1 MRYSAEETVREH
13 GTVAGLSLNISHPVL
28 KLITILP
35 VNVILLFVGSMIGLI
50 VRLKFYASRTSL
62 ININRMREGDHEQKG
77 ITYQRD

>member
-1 MRYSAEETVREH
+1 MRYSAEETVRER
-13 GTVAGLSLNISHPVL
+13 GTVAWPSLNISHPAL
-28 KLITILP
+28 KLISIIQ